1 MIQPAKAG
9 HRPWSPRRAPA
20 IALLCC
26 LTAPAQAVQIDYWT
40 TNLPDTVPGEDLWRY
55 DYRVSDGTFLAG
67 QGFFVQ
73 FDYNL
78 YADLGD
84 PPPAV
89 NGDWDPAVAQPS
101 QILPDD
107 GLYDA
112 LALVDNP
119 SLLNLFSVE
128 FIWSGGPAGPGAQP
142 FTIYDA
148 AFAPIETG
156 TTRAAAPIPAPAALL
171 AAGLLPLVRIRR
183 RR

>member
-1 MIQPAKAG
+1 MNQPAKARR
-9 HRPWSPRRAPA
+9 RPWSLRRAPA
-20 IALLCC
+20 IALLIC
-26 LTAPAQAVQIDYWT
+26 LAAPVHAFQIEFRATD
-40 TNLPDTVPGEDLWRY
+40 LPDIVAGEDLWRY
-55 DYRVSDGTFLAG
+55 DYRVSDGTFLTG

-78 YADLGD
+78 YAALGD

-112 LALVDNP
+112 MALVDNP

-128 FIWSGGPAGPGAQP
+128 FIWSGGAAGPGAQP

-148 AFAPIETG
+148 AFDPIENG
-156 TTRAAAPIPAPAALL
+156 TTRVEAPIPAPAALL
-171 AAGLLPLVRIRR
+171 AAGLLPLVRTRR
-183 RR
+183 R